1 MNSYGKHISTK
12 YTKQKHHQ
20 KTHIFFPTI
29 RMIILEGLQHI
40 LLFQTTYD
48 LNSLPNS
55 STSLYILFVS
65 VLSLWCGTS
74 ANLLRILNDTHIF
87 SYVIF
92 VYKFSPAWDPTPLLV
107 FSALEK
113 AMNPCFLS
121 KEIYDKMPR
130 YSISQQL
137 ALVLTFSLSLNKRVK
152 LQGYE
157 KSLKYN

>member
-1 MNSYGKHISTK
+1 
-12 YTKQKHHQ
+12 
-20 KTHIFFPTI
+20 
-29 RMIILEGLQHI
+29 MIILEGLQHI

-74 ANLLRILNDTHIF
+74 ANLLRILNDTH
-87 SYVIF
+87 
-92 VYKFSPAWDPTPLLV
+92 LV

-137 ALVLTFSLSLNKRVK
+137 ALVLTFSLSLNKHVK

-157 KSLKYN
+157 KSLK